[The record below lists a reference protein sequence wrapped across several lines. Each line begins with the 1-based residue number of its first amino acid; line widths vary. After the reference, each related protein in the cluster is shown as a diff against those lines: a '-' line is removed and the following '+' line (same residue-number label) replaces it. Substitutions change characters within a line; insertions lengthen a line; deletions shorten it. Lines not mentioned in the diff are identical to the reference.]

1 MLLDLQHN
9 IYYMPCGDLCATT
22 CLEQTED
29 QPTYEVRAYTAPLL
43 TTGYIIRDFGFT

>member
-22 CLEQTED
+22 CLEQAED
-29 QPTYEVRAYTAPLL
+29 QPTYEVCYLH
-43 TTGYIIRDFGFT
+43 F